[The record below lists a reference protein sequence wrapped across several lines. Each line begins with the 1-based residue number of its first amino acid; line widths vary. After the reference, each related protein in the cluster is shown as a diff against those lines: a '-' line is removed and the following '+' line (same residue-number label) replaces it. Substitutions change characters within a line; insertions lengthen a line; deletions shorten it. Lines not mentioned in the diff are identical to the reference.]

1 MTFWPCLTY
10 KLSTLSGI
18 EGGINYRQIVWIGS
32 RSTCMSEQKFMMIIH
47 NVVTYLVDTVAVL
60 RVSLRLLRVDSMAIA
75 RFFSF
80 LNNFLF
86 LLYFFFWA
94 LVWPWDNFCKGF
106 CISLLIRNLNQTGET
121 CEEKEKSQEPHS
133 WSVRRGLTEGAR
145 TFDIRCPSFK
155 LFIFIFTDITTPCQS
170 EYLLWQNMCLVFS
183 IDSQAILD
191 IRLVYYLCFLTK
203 IFWFMLRKKWLYYT
217 TKHIGKTL
225 NVNI

>member
-1 MTFWPCLTY
+1 
-10 KLSTLSGI
+10 
-18 EGGINYRQIVWIGS
+18 
-32 RSTCMSEQKFMMIIH
+32 MIIH

-121 CEEKEKSQEPHS
+121 GEEKEKSQEPHS
-133 WSVRRGLTEGAR
+133 WSVRRGLTEGGR

-155 LFIFIFTDITTPCQS
+155 LFIFIFTDITTTCQS

-217 TKHIGKTL
+217 TKHIGITF
-225 NVNI
+225 NVNIYTKKARKTQFLSLSNSCFFEIHAKAVLKESYF